1 MPHRTTAC
9 SGRARSRPLI
19 NHVLC
24 APLKRG
30 VGCLSQPRN
39 SKLWLPTFPLLF
51 ASITL
56 AAMKL
61 LVCMG
66 FLVLGILSLR
76 GMRWAY
82 VTFVLLG
89 LLYFP
94 ASVGFRL
101 NPQPC
106 ELIPNIPLAV
116 YSLTNYPHIVLFV
129 LFFLMTSAQFRMSQW
144 WGYTWAIVACIAMG
158 ILVEVAEGIS
168 GTHHCRL
175 RDLIPDTAGVVLGA

>member
-1 MPHRTTAC
+1 
-9 SGRARSRPLI
+9 
-19 NHVLC
+19 
-24 APLKRG
+24 
-30 VGCLSQPRN
+30 
-39 SKLWLPTFPLLF
+39 
-51 ASITL
+51 
-56 AAMKL
+56 MKL
-61 LVCMG
+61 LVVYLG

-76 GMRWAY
+76 GIRWAY

-106 ELIPNIPLAV
+106 ELIPNLALAV
-116 YSLTNYPHIVLFV
+116 YSLGNYKHIVLFV
-129 LFFLMTSAQFRMSQW
+129 LFFLMTSAQFRMSHW
-144 WGYTWAIVACIAMG
+144 SGYAWAAMACLAMG

-175 RDLIPDTAGVVLGA
+175 RDLIPDTAGIVLGAGIVFLWHRVRGRPQAT

>member
-1 MPHRTTAC
+1 MK
-9 SGRARSRPLI
+9 SRRPV
-19 NHVLC
+19 NSS
-24 APLKRG
+24 
-30 VGCLSQPRN
+30 VGCSSQTKEF
-39 SKLWLPTFPLLF
+39 KLWLPTFPVFF
-51 ASITL
+51 AIITL

-61 LVCMG
+61 LVYIG

-106 ELIPNIPLAV
+106 ELVPNIPLAI
-116 YSLTNYPHIVLFV
+116 YSLTNYGHIVLFV

-144 WGYTWAIVACIAMG
+144 SGYAWAAVACIAMG
-158 ILVEVAEGIS
+158 ILVEVSEGIS
-168 GTHHCRL
+168 GAHHCRL
-175 RDLIPDTAGVVLGA
+175 RDLIPDAAGVVLGAGIVFLWNRMRGRARVT